1 LIRLE
6 ELDNYYKEF
15 NFAFLP
21 NATLTT
27 AVGVG
32 VTSEER
38 IEVPSWSY
46 ESWVV
51 ETSRGFRAGL
61 WVSKKERIVA
71 KLVEDNT
78 TYVLQQARYW

>member
-6 ELDNYYKEF
+6 ELDNNYYKEF

-38 IEVPSWSY
+38 IEVPSGSY

-51 ETSRGFRAGL
+51 ETSGGFRARL
-61 WVSKKERIVA
+61 WVSKKESRRN
-71 KLVEDNT
+71 L
-78 TYVLQQARYW
+78 